1 MQQIQDD
8 NAKANIISTL
18 STDELKLDYM
28 QQIQDDNAKAR
39 VIATLSTDELK
50 LDYMQQIQDEYAK
63 EGIINTLSTD
73 EAKIEGMK
81 QIQDDNAKAK
91 VIATLSTDEAKIE
104 GMKQIQDDNAKARVI
119 AILSTDEAKIEEM
132 KQIQDDNAKAR
143 VIATLST
150 DEAKIEEMK
159 QIQDDNAKAEVIAAL
174 STDEAKLKAI
184 SNIFSVPERYE
195 NTKKIKLPSDMTIG
209 CEIESEGEKSGI
221 LYRLEL
227 FKWKGK
233 GDGSLRNGI
242 EMVSPIMHSD
252 EQSVQGIYKICD
264 LLKLMKNSCSERC
277 GGHIHIG
284 ADYLKDKQAYAN
296 LLSIYGN
303 TEELLY
309 IIANDPKDVTSRGT
323 GYDSPLSKK
332 VQNAIESGS
341 INLES
346 EQDVDSFIKSLEE
359 IQGSRYSGLN
369 FCSYDKHK
377 TIEFR
382 LPNGTINPNAWIE
395 NINLFG
401 GIVKTAQDISIIQK
415 KPVEDRSEDENKK
428 MELFEK
434 LQTEG
439 LDDKSKLETLLEL
452 VIDKEDR
459 DTYKNRYNEN
469 IKLLTDEQ
477 KEDIKNGTSSK
488 PIKTKEIGKK
498 VLTGSERVNIEEVE
512 KCERVMQEIE
522 KNNNLENT
530 REEK

>member
-1 MQQIQDD
+1 MEEQEIDWTNILKKMLNMKELTLDD
-8 NAKANIISTL
+8 FLMGIEKDFTDVDDDVPSEEPDLEDKMDDILNDFFNKFIGKGDDGFVTEDVMRKILDAMEKNKSNDIFIETLCESTIYMPISD
-18 STDELKLDYM
+18 SNRLKMLEQMKDV
-28 QQIQDDNAKAR
+28 DN
-39 VIATLSTDELK
+39 
-50 LDYMQQIQDEYAK
+50 
-63 EGIINTLSTD
+63 
-73 EAKIEGMK
+73 
-81 QIQDDNAKAK
+81 
-91 VIATLSTDEAKIE
+91 
-104 GMKQIQDDNAKARVI
+104 
-119 AILSTDEAKIEEM
+119 
-132 KQIQDDNAKAR
+132 DNAKAR